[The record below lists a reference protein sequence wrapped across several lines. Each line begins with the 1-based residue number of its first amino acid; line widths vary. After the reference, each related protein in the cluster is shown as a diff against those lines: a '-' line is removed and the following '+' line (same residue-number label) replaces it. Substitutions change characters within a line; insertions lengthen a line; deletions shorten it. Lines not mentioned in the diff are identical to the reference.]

1 LWNKALPFSIS
12 SAQDEINRQP
22 KRRYEM
28 LANTKLALA
37 AALILGTASA
47 ALATSEHAEDRGGSL
62 AGAYPVYH
70 SGKADKAVGYL
81 ESSDQLEGLSQLQ
94 KKGHNR

>member
-1 LWNKALPFSIS
+1 
-12 SAQDEINRQP
+12 
-22 KRRYEM
+22 M
-28 LANTKLALA
+28 LTNTKLALA

-62 AGAYPVYH
+62 AGTYPVNH
-70 SGKADKAVGYL
+70 SGKADKAAGYL
-81 ESSDQLEGLSQLQ
+81 EWSDQPEGLPQSQ